1 MKMKKIPMRTC
12 VVTKEKYEKKELIR
26 IVRTPEGIVEV
37 DETGKKNGKGAYI
50 KLSKEV
56 IDKARKNKAIDR
68 ALEVDVPENIYKELE
83 KIIER
88 MDENER

>member
-26 IVRTPEGIVEV
+26 IVRTPEGVVEV

-68 ALEVDVPENIYKELE
+68 ALEVDVPESIYKELDE
-83 KIIER
+83 ELER
-88 MDENER
+88 MVEDEC

>member
-1 MKMKKIPMRTC
+1 MKMKKVPMRTC
-12 VVTKEKYEKKELIR
+12 VVTKEKYAKKELIR

-68 ALEVDVPENIYKELE
+68 ALEVDVPEDIYKELE

-88 MDENER
+88 MDENEC